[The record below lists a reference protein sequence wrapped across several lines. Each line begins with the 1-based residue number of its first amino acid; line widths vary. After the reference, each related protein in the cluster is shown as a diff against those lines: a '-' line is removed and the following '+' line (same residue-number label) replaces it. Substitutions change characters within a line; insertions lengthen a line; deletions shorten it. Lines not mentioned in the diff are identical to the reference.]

1 MEPIYIL
8 IDNLKYFALHHKWP
22 SQLLPLRLKI
32 GKTVYQIYQ
41 TLTEEQ
47 KYMINAIIGS
57 IAQEYDDEIQKIKK
71 EHK

>member
-22 SQLLPLRLKI
+22 SHLVPSKLKC

-47 KYMINAIIGS
+47 KYMINVIIGC
-57 IAQEYDDEIQKIKK
+57 IAQDYDDEIRKIKK